1 MTEAYR
7 LCKESADYILNKV
20 GVKPE
25 IGLILGSALGP
36 FAQQI
41 ENPVTVDYEEIPNFL
56 RSTAP
61 GHAGKLIF
69 GEIAGKRVVCMA
81 GRFHSYEGYSF
92 NQLAIPIRVLKLLGV
107 RLTILT
113 NAAGGVNESYRPGDV
128 MIIKDHIMLC
138 GHNPMR
144 GENVSE
150 FGPRFFDVTNMYTK
164 DLREIAKE
172 CGKRSSLTLHEGVY
186 FFWQGPSFETPAEI
200 RAIRVLGADAV
211 GMSTVT
217 EALTAAHCGMPILGM
232 SVITN
237 MAAGI
242 LPKPISGEEVDE
254 VGLSMADTFSDFVKD
269 IVAHL

>member
-7 LCKESADYILNKV
+7 ICKESADYILEKV
-20 GVKPE
+20 NIKPE
-25 IGLILGSALGP
+25 IGIILGSALGP

-41 ENPVTVDYEEIPNFL
+41 ENPVTVDYAEIPNFL

-69 GEIAGKRVVCMA
+69 GRIAGKNVVCMS

-92 NQLAIPIRVLKLLGV
+92 GLLAMPIRVLKLLGV

-113 NAAGGVNESYRPGDV
+113 NAAGAVNESYAPGDV
-128 MIIKDHIMLC
+128 MIIKDHIMFS

-144 GENVSE
+144 GENAEE
-150 FGPRFFDVTNMYTK
+150 FGPRFFDVTDMYTRS
-164 DLREIAKE
+164 LRDVAKACAE
-172 CGKRSSLTLHEGVY
+172 RSSMKTHEGVY

-200 RAIRVLGADAV
+200 RAVRVLGGDAV

-217 EALTAAHCGMPILGM
+217 EALTAAHCGMPILGL

-242 LPKPISGEEVDE
+242 LPKPVSGEEVDE
-254 VGLSMADTFSDFVKD
+254 MGLHVAGPFSDLVKD
-269 IVAHL
+269 IVANV

>member
-7 LCKESADYILNKV
+7 LCKESADYIMSKV
-20 GVKPE
+20 SMKPE

-36 FAQQI
+36 FAEQI
-41 ENPVTVDYEEIPNFL
+41 EDPITVDYAEIPNFL

-69 GEIAGKRVVCMA
+69 GKISGKNVVCMS

-92 NQLAIPIRVLKLLGV
+92 SQLTIPIRVLKLLGV
-107 RLTILT
+107 KMTILT
-113 NAAGGVNESYRPGDV
+113 NAAGAVNESYNPGDV

-144 GENVSE
+144 GENAEE
-150 FGPRFFDVTNMYTK
+150 FGPRFFDVTDMYTRT
-164 DLREIAKE
+164 LRDVAKQCAE
-172 CGKRSSLTLHEGVY
+172 RSAMNVHEGVY

-200 RAIRVLGADAV
+200 RAIRILGADAV

-217 EALTAAHCGMPILGM
+217 EALTAAHCGMPILGL
-232 SVITN
+232 SVLTN

-242 LPKPISGEEVDE
+242 LPKPVSGAEVDE
-254 VGLSMADTFSDFVKD
+254 MGLQVADKFSALVKD
-269 IVAHL
+269 IVANV

>member
-7 LCKESADYILNKV
+7 KCLESAEYIRSRV
-20 GVKPE
+20 SVEPE

-41 ENPVTVDYEEIPNFL
+41 ENPQIVDYEEIPNFL

-69 GEIAGKRVVCMA
+69 GQIAGKNMVCMA

-92 NQLAIPIRVLKLLGV
+92 EELTIPIRVLKLLGV

-113 NAAGGVNESYRPGDV
+113 NAAGGVNESYHPGDV
-128 MIIKDHIMLC
+128 MLIRDHIMLC

-144 GENVSE
+144 GENAHE
-150 FGPRFFDVTNMYTK
+150 FGPRFFDVTDMYTK
-164 DLREIAKE
+164 SLRKIAVK
-172 CGKRSSLTLHEGVY
+172 CGEASSLNVHEGVY

-200 RAIRVLGADAV
+200 RAIRILGGDAV

-217 EALTAAHCGMPILGM
+217 EALTAAHCKMPILAM

-242 LPKPISGEEVDE
+242 LPQPISGEEVDAMGAK
-254 VGLSMADTFSDFVKD
+254 VAHAFSDYVKD
-269 IVAHL
+269 IVAAI

>member
-7 LCKESADYILNKV
+7 LCKESADYIMQKV
-20 GVKPE
+20 SIKPE

-36 FAQQI
+36 FAEQI
-41 ENPVTVDYEEIPNFL
+41 ENPQVVEYSEIPNFL

-69 GEIAGKRVVCMA
+69 GQIAGKNVVCMS

-92 NQLAIPIRVLKLLGV
+92 QQLTIPIRVLKLLGV

-128 MIIKDHIMLC
+128 MLIKDHIMLS

-144 GENVSE
+144 GENAAE
-150 FGPRFFDVTNMYTK
+150 FGPRFFDVTDMYTK
-164 DLREIAKE
+164 SLREIAKK
-172 CGKRSSLTLHEGVY
+172 CGERSCMNMHEGVY

-200 RAIRVLGADAV
+200 RAIRILGGDAV

-232 SVITN
+232 SLITN

-242 LPKPISGEEVDE
+242 LPKPISGAEVDE
-254 VGLSMADTFSDFVKD
+254 MGLSVAEPFSALVKD
-269 IVAHL
+269 IVANL

>member
-7 LCKESADYILNKV
+7 LCCEIADYILQRIQE
-20 GVKPE
+20 KPE
-25 IGLILGSALGP
+25 IGIILGSALGP
-36 FAQQI
+36 FAGQI
-41 ENPVTVDYEEIPNFL
+41 QDPVTIAYEEIPNFL

-69 GEIAGKRVVCMA
+69 GKIAGKNVVCMS

-92 NQLAIPIRVLKLLGV
+92 QQLAIPIRVLKLLGV

-113 NAAGGVNESYRPGDV
+113 NAAGAVNESFSPGDV
-128 MIIKDHIMLC
+128 MIIKDHIMLS

-144 GENVSE
+144 GENADE
-150 FGPRFFDVTNMYTK
+150 FGPRFFDVTDMYTRS
-164 DLREIAKE
+164 LREIAKQ
-172 CGKRSSLTLHEGVY
+172 CASRSKMNVHEGVY

-200 RAIRVLGADAV
+200 RAIRVLGGDAV

-217 EALTAAHCGMPILGM
+217 EALTAAHCGMPILGL
-232 SVITN
+232 SVLTN

-242 LPKPISGEEVDE
+242 LPKPVSGAEVDE
-254 VGLSMADTFSDFVKD
+254 MGLKVADLFSDLVKD
-269 IVAHL
+269 IVANV